1 MKIKIK
7 EKPWDLLIVVLMTT
21 LLILAVALTPESIWR
36 TILGLP
42 FILFLPGYVLISFLF
57 PEDEPLDHIERFA
70 LSFGLSIA
78 ITPLIG
84 LALNYTWEISL
95 VPILYSQSLFIYTF
109 ALLAYL
115 RRRSIPSEELY
126 SIEFEINPPD
136 WENYDWIDKALV
148 IATVGLLIASGTLA
162 YHIATTPRTGERFTE
177 FYVLGPEGEADDY
190 PTNLTTGATGDPGH
204 IILGTINREH
214 RRMDYQLAVRMAS
227 TNLDSMED
235 LGNKIESAEDDEEV
249 DVDVEINFDFENMNI
264 TDMPEDHNI
273 TLSNSTTYVENFALD
288 HDEKSH
294 RHLNYTIEESGLYF
308 VQFLLV
314 KPDEFSPETQE
325 GYRELHLWVEVW
337 ED

>member
-1 MKIKIK
+1 MDIIQRTGGKSLKVKIK
-7 EKPWDLLIVVLMTT
+7 EKPWDLMIVALLTT
-21 LLILAVALTPESIWR
+21 LLILAIAFTPESIWR
-36 TILGLP
+36 TIFGLP

-57 PEDEPLDHIERFA
+57 PEDEPLDHIERIA

-109 ALLAYL
+109 SLLAYL

-148 IATVGLLIASGTLA
+148 IATVGLLIASGGLA

-177 FYVLGPEGEADDY
+177 FGLLGERGKADDY
-190 PTNLTTGATGDPGH
+190 PTNLAENE
-204 IILGTINREH
+204 IGTFSVMVVNREYEKVNYTLVIGLGYEFDEMEYAGELNQDQNYTFH
-214 RRMDYQLAVRMAS
+214 LPENNTYRQTSL
-227 TNLDSMED
+227 TLDHEEKWNQTMNYSVGEEGFYK
-235 LGNKIESAEDDEEV
+235 LSFFLLRDEEV
-249 DVDVEINFDFENMNI
+249 
-264 TDMPEDHNI
+264 
-273 TLSNSTTYVENFALD
+273 
-288 HDEKSH
+288 
-294 RHLNYTIEESGLYF
+294 
-308 VQFLLV
+308 
-314 KPDEFSPETQE
+314 
-325 GYRELHLWVEVW
+325 YRNLHLWIEITDQ

>member
-1 MKIKIK
+1 MKIRIK
-7 EKPWDLLIVVLMTT
+7 EKPWDLLIVALLTS

-57 PEDEPLDHIERFA
+57 PEDEPLDHIERIA

-84 LALNYTWEISL
+84 LALNYIWEISL

-109 ALLAYL
+109 SLLAYL
-115 RRRSIPSEELY
+115 RRRSIPTEELF

-148 IATVGLLIASGTLA
+148 IATVGLLIASGGLA

-177 FYVLGPEGEADDY
+177 LY
-190 PTNLTTGATGDPGH
+190 
-204 IILGTINREH
+204 ILGQNGTADHYPRNLMVNENGTVIVGVVNREH
-214 RRMDYQLAVRMAS
+214 ETVNY
-227 TNLDSMED
+227 T
-235 LGNKIESAEDDEEV
+235 LGIGLGDAEE
-249 DVDVEINFDFENMNI
+249 NYENMERLSDI
-264 TDMPEDHNI
+264 PE
-273 TLSNSTTYVENFALD
+273 
-288 HDEKSH
+288 
-294 RHLNYTIEESGLYF
+294 NYTFSLPSNNTYRFTELRLSHGEKWNQMVNFSIEQPREEHYKVSF
-308 VQFLLV
+308 FLLRDGEIYQNPV
-314 KPDEFSPETQE
+314 
-325 GYRELHLWVEVW
+325 HLWIKVG